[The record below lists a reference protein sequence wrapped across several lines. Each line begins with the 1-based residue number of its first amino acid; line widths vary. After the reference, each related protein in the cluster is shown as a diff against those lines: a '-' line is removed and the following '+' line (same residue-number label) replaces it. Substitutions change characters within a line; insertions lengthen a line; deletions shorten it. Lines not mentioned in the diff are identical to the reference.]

1 MTEPRIGFDALF
13 LEQPMTG
20 VGQYALNLW
29 RQLRDQQQEVLPQL
43 LLPAD
48 APAHARAESRDGATA
63 SAAPPPKLPGGRA
76 RKMWW
81 EQTGVVLA
89 TRRASVDLVHIPHFS
104 APLYQA
110 VPHVVTVHDVI
121 PLALPGYGGTI
132 KMRAYL
138 RLVARTVRRAPLI
151 LTDSEHARRD
161 ITRHLGIP
169 PERIRVTPLA
179 AGEHL
184 CPAATEADR
193 ASVDAT
199 RARHGLH
206 IPFVLYVGGLD
217 IRKRL
222 PQLIRGFAAA
232 LPLLPETYDL
242 VIPGRAHT
250 DNPVIYPPLE
260 PLIRELGIADRVR
273 LIGFVSEEDKRDL
286 YRAASVFVFA
296 SEYEGFGLNPL
307 EAMACG
313 APVIC
318 SNRSS
323 LLEVVGDAGLLI
335 DPEPDAIARA
345 LVHVL
350 TDDALRAD
358 LARRGLRRAATFS
371 WNRTMR
377 LTLSAYHDV
386 LDGKLK

>member
-1 MTEPRIGFDALF
+1 MTDPRIGFDALF

-29 RQLRDQQQEVLPQL
+29 RQLRDQQQAVLPHL

-48 APAHARAESRDGATA
+48 APAIARVESRSGAITEIT
-63 SAAPPPKLPGGRA
+63 PPKLPGGKA

-89 TRRASVDLVHIPHFS
+89 TRRSGVDLVHIPYFS
-104 APLYQA
+104 APLHQP
-110 VPHVVTVHDVI
+110 VPHVITVHDVI
-121 PLALPGYGGTI
+121 PLALPSYGGTI

-151 LTDSEHARRD
+151 LTDSEHAKRD
-161 ITRHLGIP
+161 ITRLLGIP
-169 PERIRVTPLA
+169 FDRVRVIPLA
-179 AGEHL
+179 VGEHL
-184 CPAATEADR
+184 RPVETDDDRLAVAALREKY
-193 ASVDAT
+193 
-199 RARHGLH
+199 GLH
-206 IPFVLYVGGLD
+206 TPFVLHVGGFD

-222 PQLIRGFAAA
+222 PQLVRGFASA
-232 LPLLPETYDL
+232 LPSLPEMYDL

-250 DNPVIYPPLE
+250 GNPVIYPPLE
-260 PLIRELGIADRVR
+260 PLINELGIGDRVR
-273 LIGFVSEEDKRDL
+273 LIGFVSEDDKRDL
-286 YRAASVFVFA
+286 YRAASVFAFA

-323 LLEVVGDAGLLI
+323 LPEVVGDAGLSI

-350 TDDALRAD
+350 TDDVLRAD

-371 WNRTMR
+371 WERTMQ
-377 LTLSAYHDV
+377 LTLDAYQDV
-386 LDGKLK
+386 LDGTMM

>member
-29 RQLRDQQQEVLPQL
+29 QQLRDAQQAIVPHL

-48 APAHARAESRDGATA
+48 APTIARSERCSRAFSTV
-63 SAAPPPKLPGGRA
+63 APPPKLPGGQV
-76 RKMWW
+76 RKIWW
-81 EQTGVVLA
+81 EQTGLVLA
-89 TRRASVDLVHIPHFS
+89 TRRAKVDLVHVPYFS
-104 APLYQA
+104 APIRQA

-121 PLALPGYGGTI
+121 PLALPNYGGTI

-138 RLVARTVRRAPLI
+138 RLVARTVRKVPLI
-151 LTDSEHARRD
+151 LTDSEHARQD
-161 ITRHLGIP
+161 ITRLLGVP

-179 AGEHL
+179 AGDHL
-184 CPAATEADR
+184 RPVETDDDR
-193 ASVDAT
+193 AAVAAM
-199 RARHGLH
+199 RAKLGLH
-206 IPFVLYVGGLD
+206 TPFVLHVGGFD
-217 IRKRL
+217 ARKRL

-232 LPLLPETYDL
+232 LPSLPEAYDL

-250 DNPVIYPPLE
+250 GNPIVYPPIE
-260 PLIRELGIADRVR
+260 PLIQELGIADRVR
-273 LIGFVSEEDKRDL
+273 LVGFVTEEDKRDL
-286 YRAASVFVFA
+286 YRAASVFAYA

-323 LLEVVGDAGLLI
+323 LPEVVGDAGLSI

-345 LVHVL
+345 IVHVL
-350 TDDALRAD
+350 TDDALRTD
-358 LARRGLRRAATFS
+358 LSRRSLRRAAGFS
-371 WNRTMR
+371 WQRTME
-377 LTLSAYHDV
+377 LTLDAYQDV
-386 LDGKLK
+386 LEGRLN

>member
-1 MTEPRIGFDALF
+1 MTAPRIGFDALF

-29 RQLRDQQQEVLPQL
+29 RQLRDQQQAVLPQL
-43 LLPAD
+43 LAPAD
-48 APAHARAESRDGATA
+48 APPTALDEALPGIASTAT
-63 SAAPPPKLPGGRA
+63 PPPRLPGGRA

-81 EQTGVVLA
+81 EQTGLVLS
-89 TRRASVDLVHIPHFS
+89 TRRAEVGLVHVPYFS
-104 APLYQA
+104 APLRQA

-121 PLALPGYGGTI
+121 PLALPSYGGTI

-138 RLVARTVRRAPLI
+138 RLVARTVRRVPLI

-161 ITRHLGIP
+161 ITRLLGIP
-169 PERIRVTPLA
+169 AERIRVTPLA
-179 AGEHL
+179 VGEHL
-184 CPAATEADR
+184 RPAETEDDR
-193 ASVDAT
+193 ASVAAV
-199 RARHGLH
+199 REKYGLH
-206 IPFVLYVGGLD
+206 TPFVLYVGGLD

-222 PQLIRGFAAA
+222 PQLVRGFASA
-232 LPLLPETYDL
+232 LPSLPETYDL
-242 VIPGRAHT
+242 VIPGRAHSG
-250 DNPVIYPPLE
+250 NPVVYPPLE
-260 PLIRELGIADRVR
+260 PLIRELGVSDRVR
-273 LIGFVSEEDKRDL
+273 LIGFVSEDDKRDL
-286 YRAASVFVFA
+286 YRAAAVFAFA

-313 APVIC
+313 TPVIC

-323 LLEVVGDAGLLI
+323 LPEVVGDAGLSI

-371 WNRTMR
+371 WHRTMQ
-377 LTLSAYHDV
+377 LTVAAYQEV
-386 LDGKLK
+386 LEGAQR

>member
-1 MTEPRIGFDALF
+1 
-13 LEQPMTG
+13 MTG

-29 RQLRDQQQEVLPQL
+29 QQLRDQQHDVLPHL

-48 APAHARAESRDGATA
+48 APTLTRDESRPNQR
-63 SAAPPPKLPGGRA
+63 SMAAPPPKLPRGRT
-76 RKMWW
+76 RKIWW
-81 EQTGVVLA
+81 EQTGLVVA
-89 TRRASVDLVHIPHFS
+89 THRANVDLVHIPYFS
-104 APLYQA
+104 APVRQA

-121 PLALPGYGGTI
+121 PLALPNYGGTI

-138 RLVARTVRRAPLI
+138 RLVARTVRKVPLI
-151 LTDSEHARRD
+151 LTDSEHARKD
-161 ITRHLGIP
+161 ITRLLGVS

-179 AGEHL
+179 AGDHL
-184 CPAATEADR
+184 RPVETDEDR
-193 ASVDAT
+193 AAVASMREKYDLV
-199 RARHGLH
+199 R
-206 IPFVLYVGGLD
+206 PFVLHVGGFD
-217 IRKRL
+217 VRKRI

-232 LPLLPETYDL
+232 LPSLPEPYDL

-250 DNPVIYPPLE
+250 DNPVVYPPVE
-260 PLIRELGIADRVR
+260 PLIQELGIADRVR
-273 LIGFVSEEDKRDL
+273 LIGFVTEDDKRDL
-286 YRAASVFVFA
+286 YRAASVFAYA

-323 LLEVVGDAGLLI
+323 LPEVVGDAGLSI

-350 TDDALRAD
+350 TDDALRND
-358 LARRGLRRAATFS
+358 LARRSLRRAAGFS
-371 WNRTMR
+371 WHRTMQ
-377 LTLSAYHDV
+377 LTLDAYQDV
-386 LDGKLK
+386 LEGQLR

>member
-1 MTEPRIGFDALF
+1 MTAPRIGFDALF

-43 LLPAD
+43 LMPAD
-48 APAHARAESRDGATA
+48 APQHATFESQPGSTATGV
-63 SAAPPPKLPGGRA
+63 PPPRLPGGRT

-81 EQTGVVLA
+81 EQAGVVLA
-89 TRRASVDLVHIPHFS
+89 TRRADVELVHIPHFS
-104 APLYQA
+104 APLHQA

-121 PLALPGYGGTI
+121 PLALPSYGGTI

-138 RLVARTVRRAPLI
+138 RLVARTVRRVPLI
-151 LTDSEHARRD
+151 LTDSEHAKRD
-161 ITRHLGIP
+161 IIRYLGIP
-169 PERIRVTPLA
+169 QERIRVTPLA
-179 AGEHL
+179 VGAHL
-184 CPAATEADR
+184 RPAETDTDR
-193 ASVDAT
+193 AAIAAMRAT
-199 RARHGLH
+199 FGLH
-206 IPFVLYVGGLD
+206 TPFVLYVGGFDL
-217 IRKRL
+217 RKRL
-222 PQLIRGFAAA
+222 PQLVRGFAAA

-250 DNPVIYPPLE
+250 GNPVIYPPLE

-286 YRAASVFVFA
+286 YRSASVFAFA

-323 LLEVVGDAGLLI
+323 LPEVVGDAGLLI

-358 LARRGLRRAATFS
+358 LSRRGLRRAATFS
-371 WNRTMR
+371 WERTMQ
-377 LTLSAYHDV
+377 LTLSAYRDV
-386 LDGKLK
+386 LEGKIE

>member
-1 MTEPRIGFDALF
+1 MTDPRIGFDALF

-29 RQLRDQQQEVLPQL
+29 RQLRDQQREVLPHL

-48 APAHARAESRDGATA
+48 APAFALDESRPDSTA
-63 SAAPPPKLPGGRA
+63 IVAPPPKLPGGRT

-89 TRRASVDLVHIPHFS
+89 TRRADVELVHIPYFS
-104 APLYQA
+104 APLHQA

-121 PLALPGYGGTI
+121 PLALPNYGGTI

-138 RLVARTVRRAPLI
+138 RLVARTVRRVPLI
-151 LTDSEHARRD
+151 LTDSEHAKRD
-161 ITRHLGIP
+161 ITTHLGISA
-169 PERIRVTPLA
+169 ERIRVTPLA
-179 AGEHL
+179 VGEHL
-184 CPAATEADR
+184 RPAETDTDREAVAAMR
-193 ASVDAT
+193 AK
-199 RARHGLH
+199 HGLH

-222 PQLIRGFAAA
+222 PQLVRGFASA
-232 LPLLPETYDL
+232 LPSLPETYDL

-250 DNPVIYPPLE
+250 GNPVVYPPLE

-273 LIGFVSEEDKRDL
+273 LIGFVSEDDKRDL
-286 YRAASVFVFA
+286 YRAASVFAFA

-323 LLEVVGDAGLLI
+323 LPEVVGDAGLSI

-358 LARRGLRRAATFS
+358 LSRRGLRRAATFS
-371 WNRTMR
+371 WQRTMQ
-377 LTLSAYHDV
+377 LTLSAYHEV
-386 LDGKLK
+386 LEGKLK

>member
-1 MTEPRIGFDALF
+1 MTVPRIGFDALF
-13 LEQPMTG
+13 FEQPMTG
-20 VGQYALNLW
+20 SGQYALNLW
-29 RQLRDQQQEVLPQL
+29 RQLRDQQQAVLPHL
-43 LLPAD
+43 LSPAD
-48 APAHARAESRDGATA
+48 APATALDEARADAHATV
-63 SAAPPPKLPGGRA
+63 SPPPKLPGGRT

-89 TRRASVDLVHIPHFS
+89 ARRADVDLVHIPYFS
-104 APLYQA
+104 APLHQA

-121 PLALPGYGGTI
+121 PLALPNYGGTI

-138 RLVARTVRRAPLI
+138 QIVARTVRRAPLI
-151 LTDSEHARRD
+151 LTDSEHAKGD
-161 ITRHLGIP
+161 ITRLLAIS
-169 PERIRVTPLA
+169 PERVRVTPLA
-179 AGEHL
+179 VGDDL
-184 CPAATEADR
+184 RPAESEADR
-193 ASVDAT
+193 VSVAAT
-199 RARHGLH
+199 REKYGLH
-206 IPFVLYVGGLD
+206 APFVLHVGGFD

-222 PQLIRGFAAA
+222 PQLVKGFAAA
-232 LPLLPETYDL
+232 LPSLPETYDL

-250 DNPVIYPPLE
+250 SNPIVYPPLE
-260 PLIRELGIADRVR
+260 PLIKELGISDRVR
-273 LIGFVSEEDKRDL
+273 LIGFVSEEEKRDL
-286 YRAASVFVFA
+286 YRAASVFAFA

-323 LLEVVGDAGLLI
+323 LPEVVGDAGLSI

-358 LARRGLRRAATFS
+358 LTNRSLRRAATFS
-371 WNRTMR
+371 WQRTME
-377 LTLSAYHDV
+377 LTVNAYHDV
-386 LDGKLK
+386 LEAQRK

>member
-1 MTEPRIGFDALF
+1 MTDPRIGFDALF

-29 RQLRDQQQEVLPQL
+29 RQLRDHQQEVQPQI

-48 APAHARAESRDGATA
+48 APPVAMNESRPGAMATVT
-63 SAAPPPKLPGGRA
+63 PPPKLPGGRA

-81 EQTGVVLA
+81 EQTGLVLA
-89 TRRASVDLVHIPHFS
+89 TRRAEVSLVHIPYFS
-104 APLYQA
+104 APMRQA

-121 PLALPGYGGTI
+121 PLALPSYGGTI

-138 RLVARTVRRAPLI
+138 RLVGRTVRRVPLI
-151 LTDSEHARRD
+151 LTDSEHAKRD
-161 ITRHLGIP
+161 ITRLLSVSSD
-169 PERIRVTPLA
+169 RIRVTPLA
-179 AGEHL
+179 VGEHL
-184 CPAATEADR
+184 RPAETGTDHASIAATRDKY
-193 ASVDAT
+193 
-199 RARHGLH
+199 GLH
-206 IPFVLYVGGLD
+206 IPFVLNIGGFD
-217 IRKRL
+217 ARKRL
-222 PQLIRGFAAA
+222 PQLIRGFASA
-232 LPLLPETYDL
+232 LPSLPETYDL

-250 DNPVIYPPLE
+250 GNSVIYPPVE
-260 PLIRELGIADRVR
+260 PLIRELGISDRVR
-273 LIGFVSEEDKRDL
+273 LIGFVSEEEKRDL
-286 YRAASVFVFA
+286 YRSASVFAFA

-323 LLEVVGDAGLLI
+323 LPEVVGDAGLSI
-335 DPEPDAIARA
+335 DPEPDTIARA

-371 WNRTMR
+371 WRQTMQ
-377 LTLSAYHDV
+377 LTLNAYNDV
-386 LDGKLK
+386 LGGQPE

>member
-1 MTEPRIGFDALF
+1 MTAPRIGFDALF

-29 RQLRDQQQEVLPQL
+29 RQLRDQQQAVLPQL
-43 LLPAD
+43 LAPAD
-48 APAHARAESRDGATA
+48 APPMALDEALPGAA
-63 SAAPPPKLPGGRA
+63 STAAPPPRLPGGRA

-81 EQTGVVLA
+81 EQTGLVLA
-89 TRRASVDLVHIPHFS
+89 TRRADISLVHVPYFS
-104 APLYQA
+104 APLRQA

-121 PLALPGYGGTI
+121 PLALPSYGGTI

-138 RLVARTVRRAPLI
+138 RLVARTVRRVPMI

-161 ITRHLGIP
+161 ITRLLGIP
-169 PERIRVTPLA
+169 AERIRVTPLA
-179 AGEHL
+179 VGEHL
-184 CPAATEADR
+184 RPAETEADR
-193 ASVDAT
+193 ASVAAV
-199 RARHGLH
+199 REKYGLQR
-206 IPFVLYVGGLD
+206 PFVLYVGGLD

-222 PQLIRGFAAA
+222 PQLVRGFASA
-232 LPLLPETYDL
+232 LPSLPETYDL
-242 VIPGRAHT
+242 VIPGRAHSG
-250 DNPVIYPPLE
+250 NPVVYPPLE
-260 PLIRELGIADRVR
+260 PLIRELGISDRVR
-273 LIGFVSEEDKRDL
+273 LIGFVSEDDKRDL
-286 YRAASVFVFA
+286 YRAAAVFAFA

-313 APVIC
+313 TPVIC

-323 LLEVVGDAGLLI
+323 LPEVVGDAGLSI

-345 LVHVL
+345 VVHVL

-371 WNRTMR
+371 WHRTMQ
-377 LTLSAYHDV
+377 LTLDAYQEV
-386 LDGKLK
+386 LELAR